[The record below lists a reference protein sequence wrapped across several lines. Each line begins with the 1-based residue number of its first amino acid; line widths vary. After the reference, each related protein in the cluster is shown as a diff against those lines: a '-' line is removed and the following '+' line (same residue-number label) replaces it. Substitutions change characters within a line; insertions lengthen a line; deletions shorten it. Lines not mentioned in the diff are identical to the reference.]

1 MGRRCISF
9 AWSCRPLPPATL
21 PPSPRTQVLILMSG
35 MVFVSK
41 GFPPGSDGYKAL
53 TAFVATVVVSATA
66 SFLLFVAFEV
76 CTGAYCAGKAAR

>member
-1 MGRRCISF
+1 
-9 AWSCRPLPPATL
+9 
-21 PPSPRTQVLILMSG
+21 MSG

-76 CTGAYCAGKAAR
+76 CIGAYCAGKAAR